1 MKTTISILALFSTGL
16 SAGLFYAWA
25 VSVIPGTK
33 RLADQGYLEA
43 MQQINRAI
51 LNPGFFAIFFGAMVF
66 MLWSS
71 YIEFK
76 TDLGS
81 SFYFT
86 LAAFIVYLAGTVG
99 VTAAGNVPLNEALDL
114 IELNQLG
121 VEELKMT
128 RQTYE
133 AKWNRL
139 HNVRTVCS
147 VISFVLLL
155 LAIRNPGQASTTFI

>member
-25 VSVIPGTK
+25 VSVIPGT
-33 RLADQGYLEA
+33 RRIADHSYVDT

-51 LNPGFFAIFFGAMVF
+51 LNPGFFAIFFGAMVL
-66 MLWSS
+66 MLWSA
-71 YIEFK
+71 YLEFR
-76 TDLGS
+76 TDMGS

-86 LAAFIVYLAGTVG
+86 LAAFIVYALGTVG

-121 VEELKMT
+121 AEELKIT

-133 AKWNRL
+133 TKWNRL
-139 HNVRTVCS
+139 HNVRTVFS

-155 LAIRNPGQASTTFI
+155 LAIRNPGQANTTFI

>member
-1 MKTTISILALFSTGL
+1 MKTTISILTLFSTGL

-51 LNPGFFAIFFGAMVF
+51 LNPGFFAIFFGAMVL
-66 MLWSS
+66 MLLSA
-71 YIEFK
+71 YLEFK
-76 TDLGS
+76 TDMGS

-86 LAAFIVYLAGTVG
+86 LAALIVYVVGTFG

-114 IELNQLG
+114 IELNQLSLD
-121 VEELKMT
+121 ELKIT
-128 RQTYE
+128 RQNYE
-133 AKWNRL
+133 LKWNRL
-139 HNVRTVCS
+139 HHVRTACS

-155 LAIRNPGQASTTFI
+155 LAIRTPVQTNTTFI

>member
-1 MKTTISILALFSTGL
+1 MKTIISILALLSTGL

-33 RLADQGYLEA
+33 RMADPGYLEA

-51 LNPGFFAIFFGAMVF
+51 LNPGFFAIFFGALLM
-66 MLWSS
+66 MLWSA
-71 YIEFK
+71 YLEFK
-76 TDLGS
+76 VEIGP

-86 LAAFIVYLAGTVG
+86 MAAFIVYVAGTVG

-114 IELNQLG
+114 IELNKLG
-121 VEELKMT
+121 AEELRMT
-128 RQTYE
+128 RQAYE
-133 AKWNRL
+133 LKWNRL
-139 HNVRTVCS
+139 HNVRTVFS

-155 LAIRNPGQASTTFI
+155 LAVRHPGQVNTTFI